1 MTDQSVV
8 ITLNLT
14 DYSGIYYDPNQ
25 YTFFGFMGITSALV
39 FCNLGSA
46 YGTAKAGVGIASIG
60 VLKSELIY
68 KSLIPV
74 VMAGILGIYGLI
86 IAVIL
91 QARVTISPESGVL
104 LNAQGLTSTS
114 TVTSACL
121 GTGIPCCESW
131 TYNAYYGYKHLA
143 AGLCCGLS
151 SLAAGLC
158 LGVAGDAGVRANAQK
173 DIYVGVILILIFGE
187 ALGLYGLIVA
197 IILSSKG
204 TVC

>member
-1 MTDQSVV
+1 
-8 ITLNLT
+8 
-14 DYSGIYYDPNQ
+14 
-25 YTFFGFMGITSALV
+25 MGITAALV

-91 QARVTISPESGVL
+91 QGRVTSTPEQDVIYNS
-104 LNAQGLTSTS
+104 QGMKDSHS
-114 TVTSACL
+114 R
-121 GTGIPCCESW
+121 TGIPICDSW
-131 TYNAYYGYKHLA
+131 TYSCYYGYRHLA
-143 AGLCCGLS
+143 AGLCCVLS

-197 IILSSKG
+197 IILANKG
-204 TVC
+204 TICS